1 MSRQCWWLQNW
12 LWGGGSK
19 RIVLVHYFHLCGI
32 HADCEGWESFH
43 IARFWVFNRNASKN
57 ENIFRQQGQNKL
69 AEMFLQQKSTVTPFD
84 KHTKM
89 ELLWMWPSLE
99 KHKNVLQRRG
109 KGFLF
114 QSQYGRLDETLKM
127 RVSLSSPQKL
137 VFFKISQRRDN
148 FHHRTRHTELE
159 NLHHAGQKN
168 QNFCSE

>member
-1 MSRQCWWLQNW
+1 MILWWTVEANKSLRAMTKWVDNVGDYRIDC
-12 LWGGGSK
+12 GGEGVKGLFWS
-19 RIVLVHYFHLCGI
+19 ITFIYVGFMPTVS
-32 HADCEGWESFH
+32 EGWESFH
-43 IARFWVFNRNASKN
+43 IGRFWVLNRNTSKN

-114 QSQYGRLDETLKM
+114 QSQYRRLDETLKI

-137 VFFKISQRRDN
+137 VFFKISQRRGN
-148 FHHRTRHTELE
+148 F
-159 NLHHAGQKN
+159 
-168 QNFCSE
+168 